1 MATATI
7 QKEKTRL
14 SSTDIYNKYLK
25 DLPVTE
31 RKEIVFIL
39 INSFVGDTTQTTST
53 TAPKQQDTETQ
64 EETDE
69 SFNERFRKKHGY
81 KYRKL
86 SPELQW
92 VHDHPIVLSEEA
104 LKDERTQYILSK
116 CSPLQ

>member
-7 QKEKTRL
+7 QKEKIRL

-39 INSFVGDTTQTTST
+39 INSFVGDTTQMASS
-53 TAPKQQDTETQ
+53 APKQQDTETQ

-69 SFNERFRKKHGY
+69 EFNERFRKKHGLV
-81 KYRKL
+81 L
-86 SPELQW
+86 SPDLQW

-116 CSPLQ
+116 CSPLK